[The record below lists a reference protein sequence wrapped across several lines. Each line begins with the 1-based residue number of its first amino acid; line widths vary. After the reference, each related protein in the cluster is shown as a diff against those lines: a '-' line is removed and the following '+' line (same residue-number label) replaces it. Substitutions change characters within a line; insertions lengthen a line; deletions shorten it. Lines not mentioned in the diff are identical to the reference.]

1 MATRELY
8 WNIAG
13 HVFMYAFVVV
23 FIAIF
28 AYGVYRR
35 YRMWR
40 VGRPDERFRD
50 FWRWRTLWQRK
61 KTVLVDGL
69 AQVRFFRDAYPG
81 IMHFAMF
88 WGFIV
93 LFAGTV
99 VVAGQ
104 ADLGIRMLFGTFY
117 LIFSITLD
125 LFGVLAIIGIL
136 MAIWRR
142 YVTRPS
148 RLDNNWDD
156 AVILWGLLAVLITGY
171 LLQGLRIAATND
183 PWVAWEPVGNLVA
196 RLMLAAGATIGGM
209 ELWHRIFWWFH
220 MFAGAGFVAYLPYS
234 KLFHMFASPA
244 NQFLRTL
251 GPAGVLSK
259 VDIENSESFG
269 VSKVEE
275 FTWKQLFETDACTRC
290 GRCQDYCP
298 ANLSGKHLSPKALI
312 QDLKTHLWEVGPALV
327 RRPQTGAAAEAAA
340 TATKATPCKAMVG
353 EVFKDDDIWAC
364 TTCRACDE
372 QCPVYVEHVDMIVD
386 MRRYLALMEMRFP
399 PEVDRAFRNIQNQS
413 NPWGLGAGYRADW
426 AADLGVKKLSDGEPV
441 DVLYWVGC
449 AGAYDD
455 RNKKVATAFV
465 KVLQAAGVNFGILG
479 TEEKC
484 CGDTA
489 RRLGNEYLFQML
501 AQENVEVIKGH
512 GVKKVV
518 TTCPHCFNTLKNEY
532 PQFGADFE
540 VVHHSEFIAQLLA
553 QGKLDLNGQGGQ
565 AADGPG
571 AADGQGKLSGTVTY
585 HDSCYLG
592 RYNDVYAQPREIV
605 KGALADGGKFV
616 EMDRNHGKSFCC
628 GAGGGRM
635 WLEESHGKRINEMRV
650 DQAVETKAETVVTA
664 CPFCMTMFTDGVKA
678 KELTEKVKLMDLAEV
693 VAGRLKAE

>member
-1 MATRELY
+1 MSPLTQGGRNLLATRELY

-13 HVFMYAFVVV
+13 HVFMYLFVLV
-23 FIAIF
+23 FAVIF

-35 YRMWR
+35 YQLWR
-40 VGRPDERFRD
+40 LGKADERFRD
-50 FWRWRTLWQRK
+50 FWRWNTLRPRV
-61 KTVLVDGL
+61 KTVIVDGL

-81 IMHFAMF
+81 IMHFAIF
-88 WGFIV
+88 WGFVV
-93 LFAGTV
+93 LFIGTIF
-99 VVAGQ
+99 VAGQ
-104 ADLGIRMLFGTFY
+104 ADFGINTLFGTFY
-117 LIFSITLD
+117 LIFSMTLNV
-125 LFGVLAIIGIL
+125 FGVVAVAGVL

-148 RLDNNWDD
+148 RLDNTLDD
-156 AVILWGLLAVLITGY
+156 AVILWGLLVVLVSGY
-171 LLQGLRIAATND
+171 ILQGLRIAATND
-183 PWVAWEPVGNLVA
+183 PWTAWEPVGNLVA
-196 RLMLAAGATIGGM
+196 QLFLATGASVGGM
-209 ELWHRIFWWFH
+209 ELWHRLLWWFH
-220 MFAGAGFVAYLPYS
+220 MFLGAGFVAYLPYS
-234 KLFHMFASPA
+234 KLFHIGASPA

-251 GPAGVLSK
+251 AAPGVLSK
-259 VDIENSESFG
+259 VDIENAETFG

-298 ANLSGKHLSPKALI
+298 ANLSGKTLSPKALI
-312 QDLKTHLWEVGPALV
+312 QDLKTHLWAVGPGLV
-327 RRPQTGAAAEAAA
+327 KARAQAAPAETGAGASAAPA
-340 TATKATPCKAMVG
+340 KAMVG

-372 QCPVYVEHVDMIVD
+372 QCPVFVEHIDKIVD
-386 MRRYLALMEMRFP
+386 MRRYLSLMEMRFP

-426 AADLGVKKLSDGEPV
+426 ADDLGVKKLSGGEPV

-501 AQENVEVIKGH
+501 AQENIETMKRY
-512 GVKKVV
+512 GVKKIV
-518 TTCPHCFNTLKNEY
+518 TTCPHCLNTLKNEY
-532 PQFGADFE
+532 PQFGGDFE
-540 VVHHSEFIAQLLA
+540 VVHHSEFMAGLLA
-553 QGKLDLNGQGGQ
+553 QGKPSLNGQGKLG
-565 AADGPG
+565 G
-571 AADGQGKLSGTVTY
+571 AVTY

-592 RYNDVYAQPREIV
+592 RYNNVYAQPREIV
-605 KGALADGGKFV
+605 KGALGEGGKFV
-616 EMDRNHGKSFCC
+616 EMSRHHAKSFCC

-650 DQAVETKAETVVTA
+650 DQAAEAKADTVVTA
-664 CPFCMTMFTDGVKA
+664 CPFCLTMFTDGVKA
-678 KELTEKVKLMDLAEV
+678 KDLTEKMKAVDLAEV
-693 VAGRLKAE
+693 VAGRLSKE